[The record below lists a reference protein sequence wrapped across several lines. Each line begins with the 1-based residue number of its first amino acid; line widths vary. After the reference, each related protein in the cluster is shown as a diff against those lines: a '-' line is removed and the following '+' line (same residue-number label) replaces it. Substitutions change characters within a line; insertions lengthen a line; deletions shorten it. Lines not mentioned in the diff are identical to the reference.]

1 MTTKQTANAPN
12 TKIQIEGIPTRYK
25 QKKDRLKNLSLK
37 NISCNFL
44 LYIDYFFNFRSMLLD
59 GILYP

>member
-1 MTTKQTANAPN
+1 MICRIFYAGALKS
-12 TKIQIEGIPTRYK
+12 E

-44 LYIDYFFNFRSMLLD
+44 LYIDYFLNLRSMLLD
-59 GILYP
+59 GVFNAQFKG

>member
-1 MTTKQTANAPN
+1 MKFMRSAGDFHCQSSEIRT
-12 TKIQIEGIPTRYK
+12 
-25 QKKDRLKNLSLK
+25 KKDRLKNLSLK

-59 GILYP
+59 GIFYA